1 MKNFAWSHM
10 FVNIHETM
18 MINVL
23 HQLLKRIISYL
34 MLWLS
39 QIINKSLYT
48 SWRRKKI
55 RLALNDASETIQLN
69 QRFRVISSFKD
80 MKRFVKYNTI
90 KQWTDADQKLI
101 VCQFIS
107 IIASLLIMKVSAA
120 VHFAWAVINFVIL
133 T

>member
-1 MKNFAWSHM
+1 VKNFAWSHM